1 MTKQFFIWKDPACNG
16 INPEWIQLSGR
27 EYYRFVKDPANQQ
40 RRFIVLGD
48 DGDMEAGTI
57 VLEATPEAHRIWRNE
72 KRATAKRLK
81 LDPLYIEDMISL
93 DAPVPG
99 HEEVLY
105 HEVIAST
112 QEDILTLA
120 LFHLDIYRLCNFL
133 SSLSE
138 EETMLVR
145 VLYFDN
151 DEGVSEREI
160 ARRLN
165 IPQKS
170 LNNRKLRL
178 LKKAK
183 DFLAQN

>member
-57 VLEATPEAHRIWRNE
+57 VLEATPEEHRIWRNE

-81 LDPLYIEDMISL
+81 LDPLYIEDTISL
-93 DAPVPG
+93 DTVVPG

-105 HEVIAST
+105 HEVIASP
-112 QEDILTLA
+112 QEDILTLV
-120 LFHLDIYRLCNFL
+120 LLHLDICHLRDFLTTL
-133 SSLSE
+133 SSE
-138 EETMLVR
+138 EAELIRM
-145 VLYFDN
+145 LYFDS
-151 DEGVSEREI
+151 DEGASERQV
-160 ARRLN
+160 AKLLGVSQTTLN
-165 IPQKS
+165 YRKQKI
-170 LNNRKLRL
+170 
-178 LKKAK
+178 LKNLKR
-183 DFLAQN
+183 FFVQN